1 MKKTTKKSKRVVM
14 LDLTRQADMSFD
26 DLECELQGELQE
38 KFGTDAFSTP
48 LYVLVEAFP
57 DYVIARGPGGK
68 LYQIAYSVD
77 DQDEATLGDPQE
89 VETAFVPV
97 SQYCSFITAEAG
109 IAVDDWIYPVQVMQ
123 AGFAHGAVAGQ
134 KNVPHYFTPS
144 VVAEVAAAVNGAK
157 FGRQHPASGTGSDQP
172 DRIAGWMS
180 NGKLVGEAAVG
191 DIHLLKS
198 ETQLQSTLSAAR
210 AAGKLDLFGVSML
223 GFIQFKAGKVE
234 GKDCLVSERL
244 GKLISVD
251 LCAEAGAGGKF
262 LQYAASKAVMAEISQ
277 MQKESLVK
285 ASANHGSADGAG
297 RNIGAMMKDRIKK
310 LIESLRKHDA
320 GRATLL
326 TTEFAAVKDE
336 QLSEFMLK
344 VSEAVAE
351 TAEKLPHAVSTH
363 EDVAKMLDV
372 DALVKESRAALEE
385 TKRIQCGNLVETKL
399 VASKLPAPAMKL
411 VRESF
416 VDDKGVQLIVTEAA
430 VDTKIKQIRDA
441 FAAYATVGRI
451 SGGRVEVGLETREK
465 AQLRMDMMLGVSEAG
480 QARYAE
486 MTGKPKLV
494 AENGAKAFRGIK
506 EAYMLVTGD
515 SNLSFGQ
522 NGQGGFTKVTEAIAT
537 TDFPNILLDSMFKR
551 LIQDYTEV
559 GLNGLEQLITEG
571 PPLSDYRTQSRIRE
585 GYMQDFPIVAEAG
598 LYTELTK
605 PTDEKVT
612 YAPQKRGG
620 LLTISE
626 ETIRADDLGK
636 IKQFPMRL
644 ARAGRH
650 TLKTFITNFFI
661 NNPNYVPDG
670 VSWFNAA
677 HNNLAVSPI
686 SIDGLIAQEVIQMK
700 QTEKDS
706 NNRLARRISWLML
719 PVDLAPIG
727 WQINNAQ
734 FYNPGQGIQ
743 QPNPFYLRFG
753 PAGTGKQAP
762 PGIIVNELLVDIN
775 DWYYGVDTNDVPIFE
790 VGYIDG
796 INTPQIFLAD
806 LQTQGTQFTNDQI
819 QYKAKFPFG
828 GAILDFRG
836 AGKSVVP

>member
-1 MKKTTKKSKRVVM
+1 MKRTKKNGTRV
-14 LDLTRQADMSFD
+14 LLTKQADMSFD
-26 DLECELQGELQE
+26 DLECELQEELQE

-68 LYQIAYSVD
+68 LYQIPYAVD
-77 DQDEATLGDPQE
+77 DQGEATLGDPQE

-97 SQYCSFITAEAG
+97 SQSGTFIASEAG
-109 IAVDDWIYPVQVMQ
+109 IAIDDWIYPVQVMQ
-123 AGFAHGAVAGQ
+123 AGWAHGAVAGQ
-134 KNVPHYFTPS
+134 KDIPHYFTPA

-157 FGRQHPASGTGSDQP
+157 FGRQHPASGTGADQP
-172 DRIAGWMS
+172 ERIAGWME
-180 NGKLVGEAAVG
+180 NGKLVGEAATG
-191 DIHLLKS
+191 DVHLLKN
-198 ETQLQSTLSAAR
+198 ETDLQAKLSAAR

-234 GKDCLVSERL
+234 GKDCLVSQKL

-262 LQYAASKAVMAEISQ
+262 LQYAASKAVLAEISQ
-277 MQKESLVK
+277 MQKDSLVK
-285 ASANHGSADGAG
+285 ASDNPGSADGAG
-297 RNIGAMMKDRIKK
+297 RIKGAVMKDRIKK

-320 GRATLL
+320 GRATTL
-326 TTEFAAVKDE
+326 TTEFAAVTDDK
-336 QLSEFMLK
+336 LSDFLLT
-344 VSEAVAE
+344 VSEAVTDA
-351 TAEKLPHAVSTH
+351 AEKASMQTST
-363 EDVAKMLDV
+363 EKAELTT
-372 DALVKESRAALEE
+372 LVTESRAALDEA
-385 TKRIQCGNLVETKL
+385 KKIKSHNLVETKL
-399 VASKLPAPAMKL
+399 TASKLPVPAMNLVREHLKEQTVDDARVDAEIKL

-416 VDDKGVQLIVTEAA
+416 AA
-430 VDTKIKQIRDA
+430 FSNI
-441 FAAYATVGRI
+441 
-451 SGGRVEVGLETREK
+451 GRVGSSGAISSGMDSRDK
-465 AQLRMDMMLGVSEAG
+465 IQLACDAMLGVKEAG
-480 QARYAE
+480 QAGFARFK
-486 MTGKPKLV
+486 GKAVLV
-494 AENGAKAFRGIK
+494 ADANVKPFRGIK
-506 EAYMLVTGD
+506 EAYVLITGD
-515 SNLSFGQ
+515 RDLRFGAD
-522 NGQGGFTKVTEAIAT
+522 GEGGFTKVTEAIAT

-551 LIQDYTEV
+551 LIQDYSEV
-559 GLNGLEQLITEG
+559 GMNGLDQLITEG

-598 LYTELTK
+598 AYTELTK

-612 YAPQKRGG
+612 YTPQKRGG

-670 VSWFNAA
+670 VAWFNAA
-677 HNNLAVSPI
+677 HNNLGTSPLN
-686 SIDGLIAQEVIQMK
+686 IDALIAQEVIQMK

-706 NNRLARRISWLML
+706 GNRLARRISWIMV
-719 PVDLAPIG
+719 PVDLAPIA
-727 WQINNAQ
+727 WQINNSQ
-734 FYNPGQGIQ
+734 NYNPGIGIQ

-762 PGIIVNELLVDIN
+762 PGVIVNELMTDTN
-775 DWYYGVDTNDVPIFE
+775 DWYWGVDTTDVPVLE
-790 VGYIDG
+790 VAYIDG
-796 INTPQIFLAD
+796 VSTPQIFLAD
-806 LQTQGTQFTNDQI
+806 LATQGTQFTNDQI

>member
-1 MKKTTKKSKRVVM
+1 MKNKKKNGTRA
-14 LDLTRQADMSFD
+14 LLTSQADMSFD
-26 DLECELQGELQE
+26 DLECELQEELQE
-38 KFGTDAFSTP
+38 KFGLDAFGTP

-68 LYQIAYSVD
+68 LYQLSYSVD

-97 SQYCSFITAEAG
+97 SQSGTFVIAEAG
-109 IAVDDWIYPVQVMQ
+109 VAVDDWIYPVQVMQ
-123 AGFAHGAVAGQ
+123 AGWAHGAVAGQ

-172 DRIAGWMS
+172 ERIAGWMS
-180 NGKLVGEAAVG
+180 NGKLVGETAVG

-198 ETQLQSTLSAAR
+198 ETKLQSTLSAAR

-234 GKDCLVSERL
+234 GKDCLVSEKL

-262 LQYAASKAVMAEISQ
+262 LQYAASKAVLAEISQ

-285 ASANHGSADGAG
+285 TSESGSADSAA
-297 RNIGAMMKDRIKK
+297 RKTGAMMKERIKK

-320 GRATLL
+320 GRATAL

-336 QLSEFMLK
+336 QLSDFMLT
-344 VSEAVAE
+344 VSEAVTEASE
-351 TAEKLPHAVSTH
+351 KASQTATTH
-363 EDVAKMLDV
+363 TELT
-372 DALVKESRAALEE
+372 ALVTESRAALDEA
-385 TKRIQCGNLVETKL
+385 KKIKSANLVETKL
-399 VASKLPAPAMKL
+399 VASKLPAPAMNL
-411 VRESF
+411 VRQAF
-416 VDDKGVQLIVTEAA
+416 VDDKGEQLIVAESA
-430 VDTKIKQIRDA
+430 VDNKIKQIRDA
-441 FAAYATVGRI
+441 FAAYSNIGRI
-451 SGGRVEVGLETREK
+451 GAGRVEVGMETRDK
-465 AQLRMDMMLGVSEAG
+465 AQLRMDMMLGVKESGQKLYVEMMAKSGIEKPLITAEAG
-480 QARYAE
+480 AR
-486 MTGKPKLV
+486 P
-494 AENGAKAFRGIK
+494 FRGIK

-515 SNLSFGQ
+515 TGLSFGS
-522 NGQGGFTKVTEAIAT
+522 NGAGGFTKVTEAIAT

-551 LIQDYTEV
+551 LIQDYAEV

-585 GYMQDFPIVAEAG
+585 GYMQDFPIVAEGAPY
-598 LYTELTK
+598 LELTK

-620 LLTISE
+620 LLTVSE

-670 VSWFNAA
+670 TAWFGAG
-677 HNNLAVSPI
+677 HNNLATAPL
-686 SIDGLIAQEVIQMK
+686 SIDALIAQEVIQMK

-706 NNRLARRISWLML
+706 GNRLERRISWLMV
-719 PVDLAPIG
+719 PVDLAPIA

-753 PAGTGKQAP
+753 PAGTGKNAP
-762 PGIIVNELLVDIN
+762 PGIIVNGLLTDTN
-775 DWYYGVDTNDVPIFE
+775 DWYYGVDITEVPIFE

-806 LQTQGTQFTNDQI
+806 LQTQGAQFTNDQI
-819 QYKAKFPFG
+819 QYKPKFPFG

>member
-1 MKKTTKKSKRVVM
+1 MKRTKKNGTRV
-14 LDLTRQADMSFD
+14 LLTKQADMSFD
-26 DLECELQGELQE
+26 DLECELQEELQE

-68 LYQIAYSVD
+68 LYQIPYAVD
-77 DQDEATLGDPQE
+77 DQGEATLGDPQE

-97 SQYCSFITAEAG
+97 SQSGTFIASEAG
-109 IAVDDWIYPVQVMQ
+109 IAIDDWIYPVQVMQ
-123 AGFAHGAVAGQ
+123 AGWAHGAVAGQ
-134 KNVPHYFTPS
+134 KDIPHYFTPA

-157 FGRQHPASGTGSDQP
+157 FGRQHPASGTGADQP
-172 DRIAGWMS
+172 ERIAGWME
-180 NGKLVGEAAVG
+180 NGKLVGEAATG
-191 DIHLLKS
+191 DVHLLKN
-198 ETQLQSTLSAAR
+198 ETDLQAKLSAAR

-234 GKDCLVSERL
+234 GKDCLVSQKL

-262 LQYAASKAVMAEISQ
+262 LQYAASKAVLAEISQ
-277 MQKESLVK
+277 MQKDSLVK
-285 ASANHGSADGAG
+285 ASDNPGSADGAG
-297 RNIGAMMKDRIKK
+297 RIKGAVMKDRIKK
-310 LIESLRKHDA
+310 LLESLRKHDA
-320 GRATLL
+320 GRATTL
-326 TTEFAAVKDE
+326 TTEFAAVTDDK
-336 QLSEFMLK
+336 LSDFLLT
-344 VSEAVAE
+344 VSEAVTDA
-351 TAEKLPHAVSTH
+351 AEKASMQTST
-363 EDVAKMLDV
+363 EKAELTT
-372 DALVKESRAALEE
+372 LVTESRAALDEA
-385 TKRIQCGNLVETKL
+385 KKIKSHNLVETKL
-399 VASKLPAPAMKL
+399 TASKLPVPAMNLVREHLKEQTVDDARVDAEIKL

-416 VDDKGVQLIVTEAA
+416 AA
-430 VDTKIKQIRDA
+430 FSNI
-441 FAAYATVGRI
+441 
-451 SGGRVEVGLETREK
+451 GRVGSSGAISSGMDSRDK
-465 AQLRMDMMLGVSEAG
+465 IQLACDAMLGVKEAG
-480 QARYAE
+480 QAGFARFK
-486 MTGKPKLV
+486 GKAVLV
-494 AENGAKAFRGIK
+494 ADANVKPFRGIK
-506 EAYMLVTGD
+506 EAYVLITGD
-515 SNLSFGQ
+515 RDLRFGAD
-522 NGQGGFTKVTEAIAT
+522 GEGGFTKVTEAIAT

-551 LIQDYTEV
+551 LIQDYSEV
-559 GLNGLEQLITEG
+559 GMNGLDQLITEG

-598 LYTELTK
+598 AYTELTK

-612 YAPQKRGG
+612 YTPQKRGG

-670 VSWFNAA
+670 VAWFNAA
-677 HNNLAVSPI
+677 HNNLGTSPLN
-686 SIDGLIAQEVIQMK
+686 IDALIAQEVIQMK

-706 NNRLARRISWLML
+706 GNRLARRISWIMV
-719 PVDLAPIG
+719 PVDLAPIA
-727 WQINNAQ
+727 WQINNSQ
-734 FYNPGQGIQ
+734 NYNPGIGIQ

-762 PGIIVNELLVDIN
+762 PGVIVNELMTDTN
-775 DWYYGVDTNDVPIFE
+775 DWYWGVDTTDVPVLE
-790 VGYIDG
+790 VAYIDG
-796 INTPQIFLAD
+796 VSTPQIFLAD
-806 LQTQGTQFTNDQI
+806 LATQGTQFTNDQI

>member
-1 MKKTTKKSKRVVM
+1 MKTKKKTGTRVLLTK
-14 LDLTRQADMSFD
+14 QADMSFD
-26 DLECELQGELQE
+26 DLECELQEELQE
-38 KFGTDAFSTP
+38 KFGTDAFGSP
-48 LYVLVEAFP
+48 LYILVEALP

-68 LYQIAYSVD
+68 LYQIPYSVD

-97 SQYCSFITAEAG
+97 SQSCSFITAEAG
-109 IAVDDWIYPVQVMQ
+109 IAVDDWVYPVQIMKVGWA
-123 AGFAHGAVAGQ
+123 AGDVEGH

-144 VVAEVAAAVNGAK
+144 VVAEVAAAANGAK
-157 FGRQHPASGTGSDQP
+157 FGRQHPADGGTGSKQP
-172 DRIAGWMS
+172 DRIAGWMANS
-180 NGKLVGEAAVG
+180 KLVGEAAVG
-191 DIHLLKS
+191 DVHLLKS

-223 GFIQFKAGKVE
+223 GFVQFKAGRVE
-234 GKDCLVSERL
+234 GKDCLVSQKL

-262 LQYAASKAVMAEISQ
+262 LQYAASKAVLAEISQ
-277 MQKESLVK
+277 MQKDSLVK
-285 ASANHGSADGAG
+285 TSDKTGSAEGDG
-297 RNIGAMMKDRIKK
+297 RKGALMKDRIKK

-320 GRATLL
+320 GRATAL
-326 TTEFAAVKDE
+326 TTEFDAVKDDK
-336 QLSEFMLK
+336 LSDFMLT
-344 VSEAVAE
+344 VSEAVTE
-351 TAEKLPHAVSTH
+351 SLEKVSTSTAH
-363 EDVAKMLDV
+363 ADLTV
-372 DALVKESRAALEE
+372 LVTESRAALDEA
-385 TKRIQCGNLVETKL
+385 KKIKSNNLVETKL
-399 VASKLPAPAMKL
+399 VASKLPVPAMTLVREHLKDQIVDDALVDAEIKL

-416 VDDKGVQLIVTEAA
+416 
-430 VDTKIKQIRDA
+430 
-441 FAAYATVGRI
+441 AAYSEVGRI
-451 SGGRVEVGLETREK
+451 RSGGRVESGLDSRDK
-465 AQLRMDMMLGVSEAG
+465 MQLAMDRMLGVTDAG
-480 QARYAE
+480 QKAYVDA
-486 MTGKPKLV
+486 MAKAGFQKQLLV
-494 AENGAKAFRGIK
+494 GEAANKAFRGLK
-506 EAYMLVTGD
+506 EAYILITGD
-515 SNLSFGQ
+515 RDFSFGR
-522 NGQGGFTKVTEAIAT
+522 NGEGGFTKVTEAVAT
-537 TDFPNILLDSMFKR
+537 TDFPNILLDSLFKK
-551 LIQDYTEV
+551 LIQDYGEV
-559 GLNGLEQLITEG
+559 GLNGLDQLITEG
-571 PPLSDYRTQSRIRE
+571 PALSDYRTQSRIRE
-585 GYMQDFPIVAEAG
+585 GYMADFPIVAEAG

-670 VSWFNAA
+670 TAWFGAG
-677 HNNLAVSPI
+677 HNNLATAPL
-686 SIDGLIAQEVIQMK
+686 SIDALIAQEVIQMK

-706 NNRLARRISWLML
+706 GNRLARRISWLMV
-719 PVDLAPIG
+719 PVDLAPIA

-762 PGIIVNELLVDIN
+762 PGVIVNELLTDTN
-775 DWYYGVDTNDVPIFE
+775 DWYYGVDTSDVPIFE
-790 VGYIDG
+790 IGYIDG
-796 INTPQIFLAD
+796 VSTPQIFLAD

>member
-1 MKKTTKKSKRVVM
+1 MKRTKKNGTRV
-14 LDLTRQADMSFD
+14 LLTKQADMSFD
-26 DLECELQGELQE
+26 DLECELQEELQE

-68 LYQIAYSVD
+68 LYQIPYAVD
-77 DQDEATLGDPQE
+77 DQGEATLGDPQE

-97 SQYCSFITAEAG
+97 SQSGTFIASEAG
-109 IAVDDWIYPVQVMQ
+109 IAIDDWIYPVQVMQ
-123 AGFAHGAVAGQ
+123 AGWAHGAVAGQ
-134 KNVPHYFTPS
+134 KDIPHYFTPA

-157 FGRQHPASGTGSDQP
+157 FGRQHPASGTGADQP
-172 DRIAGWMS
+172 ERIAGWME
-180 NGKLVGEAAVG
+180 NGKLVGEAATG
-191 DIHLLKS
+191 DVHLLKN
-198 ETQLQSTLSAAR
+198 ETDLQAKLSAAR

-234 GKDCLVSERL
+234 GKDCLVSQKL

-262 LQYAASKAVMAEISQ
+262 LQYAASKAVLAEISQ
-277 MQKESLVK
+277 MQKDSLVK
-285 ASANHGSADGAG
+285 ASDNPGSADGAG
-297 RNIGAMMKDRIKK
+297 RIKGAVMKDRIKK

-320 GRATLL
+320 GRATTL
-326 TTEFAAVKDE
+326 TTEFAAVTDDK
-336 QLSEFMLK
+336 LSDFLLT
-344 VSEAVAE
+344 VSEAVTDA
-351 TAEKLPHAVSTH
+351 AEKASMQTST
-363 EDVAKMLDV
+363 EKAELTT
-372 DALVKESRAALEE
+372 LVTESRAALDEA
-385 TKRIQCGNLVETKL
+385 KKIKSHNLVETKL
-399 VASKLPAPAMKL
+399 TASKLPVPAMNLVREHLKEQTVDDARVDAEIKL

-416 VDDKGVQLIVTEAA
+416 AA
-430 VDTKIKQIRDA
+430 FSNI
-441 FAAYATVGRI
+441 
-451 SGGRVEVGLETREK
+451 GRVGSSGAISSGMDSRDK
-465 AQLRMDMMLGVSEAG
+465 IQLACDAMLGVKEAG
-480 QARYAE
+480 QAGFARFK
-486 MTGKPKLV
+486 GKAVLV
-494 AENGAKAFRGIK
+494 ADANVKPFRGIK
-506 EAYMLVTGD
+506 EAYVLITGD
-515 SNLSFGQ
+515 RDLRFGAD
-522 NGQGGFTKVTEAIAT
+522 GEGGFTKVTEAIAT

-551 LIQDYTEV
+551 LIQDYSEV
-559 GLNGLEQLITEG
+559 GMNGLDQLITEG

-598 LYTELTK
+598 AYTELTK

-612 YAPQKRGG
+612 YTPQKRGG

-670 VSWFNAA
+670 VAWFNAA
-677 HNNLAVSPI
+677 HNNLGTSPLN
-686 SIDGLIAQEVIQMK
+686 IDALIAQEVIQMK

-706 NNRLARRISWLML
+706 GNRLARRISWIMV
-719 PVDLAPIG
+719 PVDLAPIA
-727 WQINNAQ
+727 WQINNSQ
-734 FYNPGQGIQ
+734 NYNPGIGIQ

-762 PGIIVNELLVDIN
+762 PGVIVNELMTDTN
-775 DWYYGVDTNDVPIFE
+775 DWYWGVDTTDVPILE
-790 VGYIDG
+790 VAYIDG
-796 INTPQIFLAD
+796 VSTPQIFLAD
-806 LQTQGTQFTNDQI
+806 LATQGTQFTNDQI

>member
-1 MKKTTKKSKRVVM
+1 MKTKKKNGTRV
-14 LDLTRQADMSFD
+14 LLTRQADMSFD
-26 DLECELQGELQE
+26 DLEQELQE
-38 KFGTDAFSTP
+38 ELMETFGSDAFGSP

-68 LYQIAYSVD
+68 LYQIPYTID
-77 DQDEATLGDPQE
+77 DQDEATLGTPQE

-97 SQYCSFITAEAG
+97 SQSGMFIASEAG
-109 IAVDDWIYPVQVMQ
+109 VAVDDWVYPVQVMQ
-123 AGFAHGAVAGQ
+123 AGWAHGAVAGQ
-134 KNVPHYFTPS
+134 KNVPHYFTPA
-144 VVAEVAAAVNGAK
+144 VVAQVAAAVNGAK
-157 FGRQHPASGTGSDQP
+157 FGRQHPASGTGADQP

-180 NGKLVGEAAVG
+180 NGQLVGEAAVG
-191 DIHLLKS
+191 DIHLLKN
-198 ETQLQSTLSAAR
+198 ETELQSKLSAAR
-210 AAGKLDLFGVSML
+210 TAGKLDLFGVSML
-223 GFIQFKAGKVE
+223 GFIQFKAGRVE
-234 GKDCLVSERL
+234 GKDCLVSEKL

-262 LQYAASKAVMAEISQ
+262 LQYAASKAVLAEISQ
-277 MQKESLVK
+277 MQKDSLVK
-285 ASANHGSADGAG
+285 ASGNHGSADGAG
-297 RNIGAMMKDRIKK
+297 RNTGAMMKERIKK

-320 GRATLL
+320 GRATAL
-326 TTEFAAVKDE
+326 TTEFEAAKDD
-336 QLSEFMLK
+336 QLSDLMLK
-344 VSEAVAE
+344 VSEAVTDASE
-351 TAEKLPHAVSTH
+351 KVSQTATTH
-363 EDVAKMLDV
+363 TELT
-372 DALVKESRAALEE
+372 ALVTESRAVLDEA
-385 TKRIQCGNLVETKL
+385 KKIKSNNLVETKL
-399 VASKLPAPAMKL
+399 VASRLPAPAMNLVREHLKDQIVDDARVDAEIKL
-411 VRESF
+411 VRES
-416 VDDKGVQLIVTEAA
+416 
-430 VDTKIKQIRDA
+430 

-451 SGGRVEVGLETREK
+451 SGGRTEVGLESRDK
-465 AQLRMDMMLGVSEAG
+465 IQLRVDMMLGVKESG
-480 QARYAE
+480 QAAFAE
-486 MTGKPKLV
+486 MLGKPKLA
-494 AENGAKAFRGIK
+494 AEAGMRPFRGIK
-506 EAYMLVTGD
+506 EAYILITGD

-522 NGQGGFTKVTEAIAT
+522 NGAGGFTKVTEAVAT

-551 LIQDYTEV
+551 LIQDYAEV

-571 PPLSDYRTQSRIRE
+571 PALSDYRTQSRIRE

-612 YAPQKRGG
+612 YVPQKRGG

-670 VSWFNAA
+670 TVWFGAG
-677 HNNLAVSPI
+677 HNNLATAPL
-686 SIDGLIAQEVIQMK
+686 SIDALIAQEVIQMK

-706 NNRLARRISWLML
+706 GNRLERRISWLMV
-719 PVDLAPIG
+719 PVDLAPIA

-753 PAGTGKQAP
+753 PAGTGKNAP
-762 PGIIVNELLVDIN
+762 PGIIVNGLLTDTN
-775 DWYYGVDTNDVPIFE
+775 DWYYGVDITEVPIFE

-796 INTPQIFLAD
+796 ISTPQIFLAD

-819 QYKAKFPFG
+819 QYKANFPFG

-836 AGKSVVP
+836 AGKAVVP

>member
-1 MKKTTKKSKRVVM
+1 MKRTKKNGTRV
-14 LDLTRQADMSFD
+14 LLTKQADMSFD
-26 DLECELQGELQE
+26 DLECELQEELQE

-68 LYQIAYSVD
+68 LYQIPYAVD
-77 DQDEATLGDPQE
+77 DQGEATLGDPQE

-97 SQYCSFITAEAG
+97 SQSGTFIASEAG
-109 IAVDDWIYPVQVMQ
+109 IAFDDWIYPVQVMQ
-123 AGFAHGAVAGQ
+123 AGWAHGAVAGQ
-134 KNVPHYFTPS
+134 KDIPHYFTPA

-157 FGRQHPASGTGSDQP
+157 FGRQHPASGTGADQP
-172 DRIAGWMS
+172 ERIAGWME
-180 NGKLVGEAAVG
+180 NGKLVGEAATG
-191 DIHLLKS
+191 DVHLLKN
-198 ETQLQSTLSAAR
+198 ETDLQAKLSAAR

-234 GKDCLVSERL
+234 GKDCLVSQKL

-262 LQYAASKAVMAEISQ
+262 LQYAASKAVLAEISQ
-277 MQKESLVK
+277 MQKDSLVK
-285 ASANHGSADGAG
+285 ASDNPGSADGAG
-297 RNIGAMMKDRIKK
+297 RIKGAVMKDRIKK

-320 GRATLL
+320 GRATTL
-326 TTEFAAVKDE
+326 TTEFAAVTDDK
-336 QLSEFMLK
+336 LSDFLLT
-344 VSEAVAE
+344 VSEAVTDA
-351 TAEKLPHAVSTH
+351 AEKASMQTST
-363 EDVAKMLDV
+363 EKAELTT
-372 DALVKESRAALEE
+372 LVTESRAALDEA
-385 TKRIQCGNLVETKL
+385 KKIKSHNLVETKL
-399 VASKLPAPAMKL
+399 TASKLPVPAMNLVREHLKEQTVDDARVDAEIKL

-416 VDDKGVQLIVTEAA
+416 AA
-430 VDTKIKQIRDA
+430 FSNI
-441 FAAYATVGRI
+441 
-451 SGGRVEVGLETREK
+451 GRVGSSGAISSGMDSRDK
-465 AQLRMDMMLGVSEAG
+465 IQLACDAMLGVKEAG
-480 QARYAE
+480 QAGFARFK
-486 MTGKPKLV
+486 GKAVLV
-494 AENGAKAFRGIK
+494 ADANVKPFRGIK
-506 EAYMLVTGD
+506 EAYVLITGD
-515 SNLSFGQ
+515 RDLRFGAD
-522 NGQGGFTKVTEAIAT
+522 GEGGFTKVTEAIAT

-551 LIQDYTEV
+551 LIQDYSEV
-559 GLNGLEQLITEG
+559 GMNGLDQLITEG

-598 LYTELTK
+598 AYTELTK

-612 YAPQKRGG
+612 YTPQKRGG

-670 VSWFNAA
+670 VAWFNAA
-677 HNNLAVSPI
+677 HNNLGTSPLN
-686 SIDGLIAQEVIQMK
+686 IDALIAQEVIQMK

-706 NNRLARRISWLML
+706 GNRLARRISWIMV
-719 PVDLAPIG
+719 PVDLAPIA
-727 WQINNAQ
+727 WQINNSQ
-734 FYNPGQGIQ
+734 NYNPGIGIQ

-762 PGIIVNELLVDIN
+762 PGVIVNELMTDTN
-775 DWYYGVDTNDVPIFE
+775 DWYWGVDTTDVPVLE
-790 VGYIDG
+790 VAYIDG
-796 INTPQIFLAD
+796 VSTPQIFLAD
-806 LQTQGTQFTNDQI
+806 LATQGTQFTNDQI

>member
-1 MKKTTKKSKRVVM
+1 MKRTKKNGTRV
-14 LDLTRQADMSFD
+14 LLTKQADMSFD
-26 DLECELQGELQE
+26 DLECELQEELQE

-68 LYQIAYSVD
+68 LYQIPYAVD

-97 SQYCSFITAEAG
+97 SQSGTFIASEAG
-109 IAVDDWIYPVQVMQ
+109 IAIDDWIYPVQVMQ
-123 AGFAHGAVAGQ
+123 AGWAHGAVAGQ
-134 KNVPHYFTPS
+134 KDIPHYFTPA

-157 FGRQHPASGTGSDQP
+157 FGRQHPASGTGADQP
-172 DRIAGWMS
+172 ERIAGWME
-180 NGKLVGEAAVG
+180 NGKLVGEAATG
-191 DIHLLKS
+191 DVHLLKN
-198 ETQLQSTLSAAR
+198 ETDLQAKLSAAR

-234 GKDCLVSERL
+234 GKDCLVSQKL

-262 LQYAASKAVMAEISQ
+262 LQYAASKAVLAEISQ
-277 MQKESLVK
+277 MQKDSLVK
-285 ASANHGSADGAG
+285 ASDNPGSADGAG
-297 RNIGAMMKDRIKK
+297 RIKGAVMKDRIKK

-320 GRATLL
+320 GRATTL
-326 TTEFAAVKDE
+326 TTEFAAVTDDK
-336 QLSEFMLK
+336 LSDFLLT
-344 VSEAVAE
+344 VSEAVTDA
-351 TAEKLPHAVSTH
+351 AEKASMQTST
-363 EDVAKMLDV
+363 EKAELTT
-372 DALVKESRAALEE
+372 LVTESRAALDEA
-385 TKRIQCGNLVETKL
+385 KKIKSHNLVETKL
-399 VASKLPAPAMKL
+399 TASKLPVPAMNLVREHLKEQTVDDARVDAEIKL

-416 VDDKGVQLIVTEAA
+416 AA
-430 VDTKIKQIRDA
+430 FSNI
-441 FAAYATVGRI
+441 
-451 SGGRVEVGLETREK
+451 GRVGSSGAISSGMDSRDK
-465 AQLRMDMMLGVSEAG
+465 IQLACDAMLGVKEAG
-480 QARYAE
+480 QAGFARFK
-486 MTGKPKLV
+486 GKAVLV
-494 AENGAKAFRGIK
+494 ADANVKPFRGIK
-506 EAYMLVTGD
+506 EAYVLITGD
-515 SNLSFGQ
+515 RDLRFGAD
-522 NGQGGFTKVTEAIAT
+522 GEGGFTKVTEAIAT

-551 LIQDYTEV
+551 LIQDYSEV
-559 GLNGLEQLITEG
+559 GMNGLDQLITEG

-598 LYTELTK
+598 AYTELTK

-612 YAPQKRGG
+612 YTPQKRGG

-670 VSWFNAA
+670 VAWFNAA
-677 HNNLAVSPI
+677 HNNLGTSPLN
-686 SIDGLIAQEVIQMK
+686 IDALIAQEVIQMK

-706 NNRLARRISWLML
+706 GNRLARRISWIMV
-719 PVDLAPIG
+719 PVDLAPIA
-727 WQINNAQ
+727 WQINNSQ
-734 FYNPGQGIQ
+734 NYNPGIGIQ

-762 PGIIVNELLVDIN
+762 PGVIVNELMTDTN
-775 DWYYGVDTNDVPIFE
+775 DWYWGVDTTDVPVLE
-790 VGYIDG
+790 VAYIDG
-796 INTPQIFLAD
+796 VSTPQIFLAD
-806 LQTQGTQFTNDQI
+806 LATQGTQFTNDQI

>member
-1 MKKTTKKSKRVVM
+1 MKRTKKNATRV
-14 LDLTRQADMSFD
+14 LLTKQADMSFD
-26 DLECELQGELQE
+26 DLECELQEELQE

-68 LYQIAYSVD
+68 LYQIPYAVD
-77 DQDEATLGDPQE
+77 DQGEATLGDPQE

-97 SQYCSFITAEAG
+97 SQSGTFIASEAG
-109 IAVDDWIYPVQVMQ
+109 IAIDDWIYPVQVMQ
-123 AGFAHGAVAGQ
+123 AGWAHGAVAGQ
-134 KNVPHYFTPS
+134 KDIPHYFTPA

-157 FGRQHPASGTGSDQP
+157 FGRQHPASGTGADQP
-172 DRIAGWMS
+172 ERIAGWME
-180 NGKLVGEAAVG
+180 NGKLVGEAATG
-191 DIHLLKS
+191 DVHLLKN
-198 ETQLQSTLSAAR
+198 ETDLQAKLSAAR

-234 GKDCLVSERL
+234 GKDCLVSQKL

-262 LQYAASKAVMAEISQ
+262 LQYAASKAVLAEISQ
-277 MQKESLVK
+277 MQKDSLVK
-285 ASANHGSADGAG
+285 ASDNPGSADGAG
-297 RNIGAMMKDRIKK
+297 RIKGAVMKDRIKK

-320 GRATLL
+320 GRATTL
-326 TTEFAAVKDE
+326 TTEFAAVTDDK
-336 QLSEFMLK
+336 LSDFLLT
-344 VSEAVAE
+344 VSEAVTDA
-351 TAEKLPHAVSTH
+351 AEKASMQTST
-363 EDVAKMLDV
+363 EKAELTT
-372 DALVKESRAALEE
+372 LVTESRAALDEA
-385 TKRIQCGNLVETKL
+385 KKIKSHNLVETKL
-399 VASKLPAPAMKL
+399 TASKLPVPAMNLVREHLKEQTVDDARVDAEIKL

-416 VDDKGVQLIVTEAA
+416 AA
-430 VDTKIKQIRDA
+430 FSNI
-441 FAAYATVGRI
+441 
-451 SGGRVEVGLETREK
+451 GRVGSSGAISSGMDSRDK
-465 AQLRMDMMLGVSEAG
+465 IQLACDAMLGVKEAG
-480 QARYAE
+480 QAGFARFK
-486 MTGKPKLV
+486 GKAVLV
-494 AENGAKAFRGIK
+494 ADANVKPFRGIK
-506 EAYMLVTGD
+506 EAYVLITGD
-515 SNLSFGQ
+515 RDLRFGAD
-522 NGQGGFTKVTEAIAT
+522 GEGGFTKVTEAIAT

-551 LIQDYTEV
+551 LIQDYSEV
-559 GLNGLEQLITEG
+559 GMNGLDQLITEG

-598 LYTELTK
+598 AYTELTK

-612 YAPQKRGG
+612 YTPQKRGG

-670 VSWFNAA
+670 VAWFNAA
-677 HNNLAVSPI
+677 HNNLGTSPLN
-686 SIDGLIAQEVIQMK
+686 IDALIAQEVIQMK

-706 NNRLARRISWLML
+706 GNRLARRISWIMV
-719 PVDLAPIG
+719 PVDLAPIA
-727 WQINNAQ
+727 WQINNSQ
-734 FYNPGQGIQ
+734 NYNPGIGIQ

-762 PGIIVNELLVDIN
+762 PGVIVNELMTDTN
-775 DWYYGVDTNDVPIFE
+775 DWYWGVDTTDVPVLE
-790 VGYIDG
+790 VAYIDG
-796 INTPQIFLAD
+796 VSTPQIFLAD
-806 LQTQGTQFTNDQI
+806 LATQGTQFTNDQI

>member
-1 MKKTTKKSKRVVM
+1 MKRTKKNATRV
-14 LDLTRQADMSFD
+14 LLTKQADMSFD
-26 DLECELQGELQE
+26 DLECELQEELQE

-68 LYQIAYSVD
+68 LYQIPYAVD

-97 SQYCSFITAEAG
+97 SQSGTFIASEAG
-109 IAVDDWIYPVQVMQ
+109 IAFDDWIYPVQVMQ
-123 AGFAHGAVAGQ
+123 AGWAHGAVAGQ
-134 KNVPHYFTPS
+134 KDIPHYFTPA

-157 FGRQHPASGTGSDQP
+157 FGRQHPASGTGADQP
-172 DRIAGWMS
+172 ERIAGWME
-180 NGKLVGEAAVG
+180 NGKLVGEAATG
-191 DIHLLKS
+191 DVHLLKN
-198 ETQLQSTLSAAR
+198 ETDLQAKLSAAR

-234 GKDCLVSERL
+234 GKDCLVSQKL

-262 LQYAASKAVMAEISQ
+262 LQYAASKAVLAEISQ
-277 MQKESLVK
+277 MQKDSLVK
-285 ASANHGSADGAG
+285 ASDNPGSADGAG
-297 RNIGAMMKDRIKK
+297 RIKGAVMKDRIKK

-320 GRATLL
+320 GRATTL
-326 TTEFAAVKDE
+326 TTEFAAVTDDK
-336 QLSEFMLK
+336 LSDFLLT
-344 VSEAVAE
+344 VSEAVTDA
-351 TAEKLPHAVSTH
+351 AEKASMQTST
-363 EDVAKMLDV
+363 EKAELTT
-372 DALVKESRAALEE
+372 LVTESRAALDEA
-385 TKRIQCGNLVETKL
+385 KKIKSHNLVETKL
-399 VASKLPAPAMKL
+399 TASKLPVPAMNLVREHLKEQTVDDARVDAEIKL

-416 VDDKGVQLIVTEAA
+416 AA
-430 VDTKIKQIRDA
+430 FSNI
-441 FAAYATVGRI
+441 
-451 SGGRVEVGLETREK
+451 GRVGSSGAISSGMDSRDK
-465 AQLRMDMMLGVSEAG
+465 IQLACDAMLGVKEAG
-480 QARYAE
+480 QAGFARFK
-486 MTGKPKLV
+486 GKAVLV
-494 AENGAKAFRGIK
+494 ADANVKPFRGIK
-506 EAYMLVTGD
+506 EAYVLITGD
-515 SNLSFGQ
+515 RDLRFGAD
-522 NGQGGFTKVTEAIAT
+522 GEGGFTKVTEAIAT

-551 LIQDYTEV
+551 LIQDYSEV
-559 GLNGLEQLITEG
+559 GMNGLDQLITEG

-598 LYTELTK
+598 AYTELTK

-612 YAPQKRGG
+612 YTPQKRGG

-670 VSWFNAA
+670 VAWFNAA
-677 HNNLAVSPI
+677 HNNLGTSPLN
-686 SIDGLIAQEVIQMK
+686 IDALIAQEVIQMK

-706 NNRLARRISWLML
+706 GNRLARRISWIMV
-719 PVDLAPIG
+719 PVDLAPIA
-727 WQINNAQ
+727 WQINNSQ
-734 FYNPGQGIQ
+734 NYNPGIGIQ

-762 PGIIVNELLVDIN
+762 PGVIVNELMTDTN
-775 DWYYGVDTNDVPIFE
+775 DWYWGVDTTDVPVLE
-790 VGYIDG
+790 VAYIDG
-796 INTPQIFLAD
+796 VSTPQIFLAD
-806 LQTQGTQFTNDQI
+806 LATQGTQFTNDQI